1 MDQLN
6 ANSAVEVSTMSD
18 ADLDRDLA
26 VFYAI
31 VWVERFDIACS
42 AGLDEDTAARL
53 AGESVVRQQAITE
66 DIRGMY
72 ETALAVAQ

>member
-1 MDQLN
+1 MNQQ
-6 ANSAVEVSTMSD
+6 STEVEVSAMS
-18 ADLDRDLA
+18 DLDRDLA

-31 VWVERFDIACS
+31 VWAERFDIATS
-42 AGLDEDTAARL
+42 AGLDEDTAARF

-72 ETALAVAQ
+72 ETALAGAR

>member
-1 MDQLN
+1 MNQQ
-6 ANSAVEVSTMSD
+6 STEVEVSTMSD
-18 ADLDRDLA
+18 PDRDLA

-31 VWVERFDIACS
+31 VYGRSFDIATS

-53 AGESVVRQQAITE
+53 AGESVIRQQAITE

-72 ETALAVAQ
+72 ETALAGAR

>member
-6 ANSAVEVSTMSD
+6 ANSAMEVSAMSD
-18 ADLDRDLA
+18 TDLDRELA

-31 VWVERFDIACS
+31 VYGRSFDIATS

-72 ETALAVAQ
+72 AAALAVAQ